1 MYGIPCEGAH
11 QPSTPL
17 PAAAVHPRPSTAS
30 TRAATFLSW
39 SSISRLCTQARLHFH
54 VFAAHNAYIFT
65 SLHPCYT
72 CYNYVGNTLPPPKL
86 KSIPI
91 ARSAEKPSSTMANLP
106 ARHRPNTHPAPSNC
120 FQPSPNT
127 SSRYH
132 VHFSA
137 SDATSDRAIKVDTK
151 RMKITPPRAI
161 STTVLVSF
169 EGRQSTPPSPMK
181 NGVNMKN

>member
-1 MYGIPCEGAH
+1 MP
-11 QPSTPL
+11 
-17 PAAAVHPRPSTAS
+17 
-30 TRAATFLSW
+30 TF
-39 SSISRLCTQARLHFH
+39 SRLCIHATRVIIMWAIHYR
-54 VFAAHNAYIFT
+54 
-65 SLHPCYT
+65 
-72 CYNYVGNTLPPPKL
+72 PPKL

-91 ARSAEKPSSTMANLP
+91 TRSAEKPSSTMANLP

-181 NGVNMKN
+181 NGVNMKNWCGGVRFSPTFCTPTLCVLLNAATVLCGF

>member
-1 MYGIPCEGAH
+1 MR
-11 QPSTPL
+11 T
-17 PAAAVHPRPSTAS
+17 AA
-30 TRAATFLSW
+30 AATFLSW

-91 ARSAEKPSSTMANLP
+91 ARSRSAEKSSSTMANLP

-161 STTVLVSF
+161 STAVLVSF
-169 EGRQSTPPSPMK
+169 EGRQSTPPSPVQKWRKYEELMRG
-181 NGVNMKN
+181 GVISALLFARRRYVFC